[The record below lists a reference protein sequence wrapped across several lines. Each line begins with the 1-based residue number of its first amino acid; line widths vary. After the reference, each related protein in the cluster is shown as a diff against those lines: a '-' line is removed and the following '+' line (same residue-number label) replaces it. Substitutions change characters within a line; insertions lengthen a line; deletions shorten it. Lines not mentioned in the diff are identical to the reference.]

1 MNVTHRAQIAHI
13 YKVHG
18 PMIMRRI
25 LRFYRG
31 DEAQEVLHEIFIK
44 LMDRESIDDFR
55 QESSLITWLYS
66 ITTNHCLNRLRN
78 NERRQE
84 LLSQCGEGFLQ
95 HAAFADAQVSLLCK
109 QLWRHLD
116 QDLLDLLVYYHIDGM
131 THQEIAHLMGV
142 SRKTVGN
149 RLDRLA
155 EHARQLSEEARI

>member
-1 MNVTHRAQIAHI
+1 MNVTRRTQIEHI

-18 PMIMRRI
+18 PMILRRI
-25 LRFYRG
+25 LRFYRR
-31 DEAQEVLHEIFIK
+31 DEAQEVLHEIILK
-44 LMDRESIDDFR
+44 LMDQESIAEFR
-55 QESSLITWLYS
+55 QESSMITWLYS

-78 NERRQE
+78 NKRRQE
-84 LLSQCGEGFLQ
+84 LLAQCDENFLR
-95 HAAFADAQVSLLCK
+95 HATHTDAHALLLCK

-116 QDLLDLLVYYHIDGM
+116 QDLLDLLVYYHVDGM